1 MASLTYICKL
11 GSYCIRAPSKRWR
24 YWESPMPKRFP
35 EGEARRKSWGSR
47 EISRAD
53 GDGFPNNSRVLV
65 EDGHSLIIKLS
76 TGSGSDNPSLWT
88 GKDWQCYN
96 KSFPAADERMCR
108 NKKLGN
114 RKRDF
119 SNFPNLFFLD
129 PPPPSSAMVSI
140 CLMPL
145 PPGHPPSDLRDPP
158 FPLRTF
164 KFKHKHFLS
173 CHFNEHRC
181 FWNLVEILEK
191 VWNFGKI
198 LKFWKKIEILEKI

>member
-1 MASLTYICKL
+1 MC
-11 GSYCIRAPSKRWR
+11 
-24 YWESPMPKRFP
+24 
-35 EGEARRKSWGSR
+35 
-47 EISRAD
+47 
-53 GDGFPNNSRVLV
+53 
-65 EDGHSLIIKLS
+65 
-76 TGSGSDNPSLWT
+76 NPSLWT

-119 SNFPNLFFLD
+119 SNFPNLVFLD
-129 PPPPSSAMVSI
+129 PPPLSSAMVSI

-191 VWNFGKI
+191 VWNFGNF
-198 LKFWKKIEILEKI
+198 LKFWKKFEILEKIWNFGKKLKFWKKNWNFWKFEILEKNLNFWKFLKVWKNFEILEKI

>member
-1 MASLTYICKL
+1 MC
-11 GSYCIRAPSKRWR
+11 
-24 YWESPMPKRFP
+24 
-35 EGEARRKSWGSR
+35 
-47 EISRAD
+47 
-53 GDGFPNNSRVLV
+53 
-65 EDGHSLIIKLS
+65 
-76 TGSGSDNPSLWT
+76 NPSLWT

-129 PPPPSSAMVSI
+129 PPPLSSAMVSI

-173 CHFNEHRC
+173 CNFNEHRC
-181 FWNLVEILEK
+181 FVLSWLYIATPSLHILFLFNIFLVVLNPFVKQNCNLNPPLSAMVSFWVTPPSLPSPAK
-191 VWNFGKI
+191 VSIWQTAHPPFVSNRQYLSYPLPSGGWSNMRTAPIWCSLPKGLF
-198 LKFWKKIEILEKI
+198 LFCANM